1 MHTQPI
7 KYITNLSYA
16 SLFSNKCKLE
26 VHNVQVYST
35 SCNNV
40 VLPYNFSYLEILPE
54 ISSFKKKKLETTIL
68 SQLIYTCTYILVHMK
83 INQFSG
89 KNVIYTQGLTSRL
102 NYIKSKS
109 SNKIFTITQ
118 LY

>member
-1 MHTQPI
+1 MMHTQPI

-40 VLPYNFSYLEILPE
+40 VLPYFIFGNPPRNIK
-54 ISSFKKKKLETTIL
+54 FKKKKMETTIL
-68 SQLIYTCTYILVHMK
+68 SQLMYTCTYINVHMK

>member
-1 MHTQPI
+1 MMHTQPI

-40 VLPYNFSYLEILPE
+40 VLPYNISYLEILPE
-54 ISSFKKKKLETTIL
+54 ISSLKKKIGDNHFIAANIYLY
-68 SQLIYTCTYILVHMK
+68 IYTCAYE
-83 INQFSG
+83 
-89 KNVIYTQGLTSRL
+89 
-102 NYIKSKS
+102 
-109 SNKIFTITQ
+109 NKPI
-118 LY
+118 